1 MEISTSAD
9 RSWENNTS
17 SVQSLVDALEVAA
30 TSDLLDE
37 DWREALRAELLVD
50 AEKVD
55 LGRFE
60 GLLTDAQGNGDAGDE
75 CNELLGGD
83 GADTDV
89 PVCFPAWG
97 EECPVKLVRNDL
109 IPSRKESSTIS
120 RKKSSS

>member
-17 SVQSLVDALEVAA
+17 SVESLVDALEVAA

-37 DWREALRAELLVD
+37 DWCEALGAELLVD
-50 AEKVD
+50 AEEVD
-55 LGRFE
+55 LSGFK
-60 GLLTDAQGNGDAGDE
+60 GLLADAQGNGDAGDE

-83 GADTDV
+83 GANTDV

-97 EECPVKLVRNDL
+97 QECPVELVSKDGV
-109 IPSRKESSTIS
+109 PP
-120 RKKSSS
+120 